1 MRHPAAA
8 ALLAALALA
17 STAGASGAPVF
28 PLVEVRPGLTGHG
41 LSVFAGTE
49 PRRFEV
55 EVVGVLER
63 AAPGTSYILA
73 RLAGEGLERTGV
85 IAGMSGSPVYF
96 DGRLAGAVAFAF
108 PFAKEALAGITP
120 VGSMRAIPA
129 GLGVAAGLASG
140 AKPPVALAELA
151 AQRWPADLLERS
163 LAPLAAAAAGPEP
176 GRPGILWA
184 AAGWPAGTRGRLAA
198 AGLATAGL
206 SGSGAASAAI
216 PPIAPGSAAA
226 ALLVDGDF
234 QLAATGTVT
243 ERDGDALLAFGH
255 PLFGLGPVSLPLA
268 GAEVIAVVP
277 SQSVSFK
284 LANVGPVAGAWTVD
298 HAAGVR
304 GQVGIAAAQLPVSVE
319 VRPGDGAAAVPLALR
334 VAEHPLFTPGL
345 TALGLLG
352 ALDLAGAAVAQS
364 VDLDLLF
371 RLAEGPP
378 LALRQSFDG
387 PGAGSDAL
395 LWQLALHSYLALNP
409 LAPVRV
415 VALEVRARPF
425 AEPRGATVI
434 AAHPERTVVRPG
446 ERLGIDVVLA
456 PHRRPVER
464 QRLELSLPDGLPP
477 GRYPLWI
484 GDGVSIDAL
493 RLAVEPADP
502 LTFAAA
508 RELLAGLASRDE
520 LAALLALPARGVAA
534 PGETLPRLPGTI
546 QSLRGPVAG
555 RGDEKPLRAAVAL
568 HRREPAGRP
577 LAGLVRIDLEVRATR
592 LVEGRERP

>member
-1 MRHPAAA
+1 MSRRTAAAA
-8 ALLAALALA
+8 ALLAAVALA
-17 STAGASGAPVF
+17 SGAGSSGPPVF
-28 PLVEVRPGLTGHG
+28 PLSQVRPGLTGHG

-85 IAGMSGSPVYF
+85 IAGMSGSPVYL

-120 VGSMRAIPA
+120 VESMRAIPA
-129 GLGVAAGLASG
+129 AAGAASG
-140 AKPPVALAELA
+140 AMGGSASAATPLVALADLA
-151 AQRWPADLLERS
+151 AERWPADLLERS
-163 LAPLAAAAAGPEP
+163 LAPLAAAAGGPEP

-184 AAGWPAGTRGRLAA
+184 AAGWPAGARGRREAAGLAA
-198 AGLATAGL
+198 AGL
-206 SGSGAASAAI
+206 SGSRGAAA
-216 PPIAPGSAAA
+216 PIVPGSAAA

-243 ERDGDALLAFGH
+243 EREGDTLLAFGH

-304 GQVGIAAAQLPVSVE
+304 GQVGRAAPQLPVTIE
-319 VRPGDGAAAVPLALR
+319 VRPDGAAAAAPLALR

-364 VDLDLLF
+364 VDLELLF

-378 LALRQSFDG
+378 LAMRQSFDG
-387 PGAGSDAL
+387 PGAGSEAL

-415 VALEVRARPF
+415 AALEVRAAAF
-425 AEPRGATVI
+425 GEPRGATVI

-446 ERLGIDVVLA
+446 ERLGVEVVLS

-464 QRLELSLPDGLPP
+464 RRLELALPADLPP
-477 GRYPLWI
+477 GRYPL
-484 GDGVSIDAL
+484 
-493 RLAVEPADP
+493 
-502 LTFAAA
+502 
-508 RELLAGLASRDE
+508 
-520 LAALLALPARGVAA
+520 
-534 PGETLPRLPGTI
+534 
-546 QSLRGPVAG
+546 
-555 RGDEKPLRAAVAL
+555 
-568 HRREPAGRP
+568 
-577 LAGLVRIDLEVRATR
+577 
-592 LVEGRERP
+592 